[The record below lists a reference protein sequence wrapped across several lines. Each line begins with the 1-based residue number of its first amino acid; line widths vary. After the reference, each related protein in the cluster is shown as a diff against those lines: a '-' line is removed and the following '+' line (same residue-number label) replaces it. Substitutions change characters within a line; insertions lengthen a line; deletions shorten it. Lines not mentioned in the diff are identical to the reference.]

1 MARQKKI
8 VDASVIVKW
17 FSEEIGTPNAIKIKE
32 DHVKGKILILIPE
45 LALLECLNALIYKGK
60 NKKALDNAAKDLFDL
75 QLHVEKLSPFLLQKA
90 IELSLSKNLSLY
102 DSVYAALAQ
111 IHGCALATADKKL
124 GGLFFTEKI

>member
-17 FSEEIGTPNAIKIKE
+17 FSEEIGTPNALKIKE
-32 DHVKGKILILIPE
+32 DHIEGNILILIPE
-45 LALLECLNALIYKGK
+45 LALIEILNALIYKGE
-60 NKKALDNAAKDLFDL
+60 NKEVLEKVVKDLFEL
-75 QLHVEKLSPFLLQKA
+75 QLYIEKLNPFLLQKA

-102 DSVYAALAQ
+102 DAIYAALAQ

-124 GGLFFTEKI
+124 GKLFYAEKV